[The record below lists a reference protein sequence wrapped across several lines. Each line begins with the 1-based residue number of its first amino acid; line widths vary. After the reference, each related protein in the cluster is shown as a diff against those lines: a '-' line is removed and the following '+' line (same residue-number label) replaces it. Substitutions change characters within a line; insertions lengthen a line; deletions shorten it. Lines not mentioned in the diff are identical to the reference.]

1 MGIFLKDDEFSENQ
15 NWVILPNMGQLQ
27 PIYRKHT
34 KSEKQL
40 ALFNSILSTSD
51 AIIKSFKN

>member
-1 MGIFLKDDEFSENQ
+1 MGIFFKHDEFSESQ
-15 NWVILPNMGQLQ
+15 NWVILPNNGQLQ

-51 AIIKSFKN
+51 SIIKLFKN